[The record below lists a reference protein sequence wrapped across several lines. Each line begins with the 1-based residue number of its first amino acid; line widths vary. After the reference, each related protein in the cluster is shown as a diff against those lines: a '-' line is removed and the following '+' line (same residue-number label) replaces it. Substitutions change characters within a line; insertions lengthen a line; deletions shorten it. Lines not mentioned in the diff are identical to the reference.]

1 MEIAQKI
8 KTFMDPIVSPCNL
21 SHIRIALRHFQL
33 QRRTIRD
40 ISDPNDKWRIA
51 KKDGHSVDDVTLVS
65 LHLYKNVWVPEL
77 VVAW

>member
-1 MEIAQKI
+1 MDIAQKI
-8 KTFMDPIVSPCNL
+8 QGFMDPIVRSFT
-21 SHIRIALRHFQL
+21 SHIQINLRLFQL
-33 QRRTIRD
+33 QKRTARH

-51 KKDGHSVDDVTLVS
+51 KKDGHDVDGVTLVS